1 MRNRT
6 TAQSEQLRK
15 TWMWIFGLTFGAFEI
30 VIRHG
35 QDPAVFIFLAAC
47 LGFKPAVKLDGLFGS
62 KPEPETPAPEAAKE
76 AAIP

>member
-15 TWMWIFGLTFGAFEI
+15 TSMWVFGLTFAAFEI

-35 QDPAVFIFLAAC
+35 QDPAVFIFLLAC
-47 LGFKPAVKLDGLFGS
+47 LGLKPAIHLDNLFGK
-62 KPEPETPAPEAAKE
+62 KPEPQTPAPEAVEE
-76 AAIP
+76 AVAP